1 MNIKQITIDI
11 LNKFIIEIKK
21 DENMQKIKE
30 NICDPAIDYI
40 FQSLYPYLVVTS
52 IIFILTFILA
62 IAIFYM
68 LFKSVR

>member
-40 FQSLYPYLVVTS
+40 FHS
-52 IIFILTFILA
+52 F
-62 IAIFYM
+62 
-68 LFKSVR
+68 